1 MSKLSFKE
9 LLDAGVHF
17 GHLKRK
23 WNPAMAPYIFEEKK
37 GIHIIDLNKTIVH
50 LDQANAA
57 MKQIAKSGKKILFVA
72 TKKQAKDIVAERIK
86 NVNMPFVTERW
97 SGGML
102 TNFQTTRKSIR
113 KMTSID
119 KMKSDGTWDTLNKR
133 EKLFK
138 TRQREKL
145 EKTFGSISDMTR
157 QPAAIFIVDILKEH
171 IALAEARRLNIPT
184 FALVDTN
191 SNPKLVDF
199 PIPANDDA
207 SKSITIIID
216 EICKSIQEG
225 LEERKF
231 LKENPEAAKQAAE
244 ASNDTAQAEEASEV
258 KVEKKESAEQSV
270 TEKTAEV
277 ESPEKDE
284 EKAAKATN
292 DSALTAEAK
301 VEAKE
306 SAEPEVVEKTAE
318 VETPEKD
325 EEKAEKTPAKKA
337 TSTKKAASTKKEPK
351 AEKAKAKKETATK
364 KEVKAEKA
372 PAKKTAAKKPAAKKA
387 STAKAGKEDK

>member
-86 NVNMPFVTERW
+86 NINMPYVTERW

-207 SKSITIIID
+207 SKSITIVID

-225 LEERKF
+225 LDERKH
-231 LKENPEAAKQAAE
+231 LKDNPEAAK
-244 ASNDTAQAEEASEV
+244 
-258 KVEKKESAEQSV
+258 KESKESTEALKTEGATDAKSDNTESV
-270 TEKTAEV
+270 
-277 ESPEKDE
+277 
-284 EKAAKATN
+284 
-292 DSALTAEAK
+292 EAK
-301 VEAKE
+301 VETKPAEEAVVVKE
-306 SAEPEVVEKTAE
+306 EVKEEKT
-318 VETPEKD
+318 TPS
-325 EEKAEKTPAKKA
+325 KAKTKAKA
-337 TSTKKAASTKKEPK
+337 PSKKAAP
-351 AEKAKAKKETATK
+351 AKKETK
-364 KEVKAEKA
+364 SEKA
-372 PAKKTAAKKPAAKKA
+372 PAKKAPAKKAAAKKPAAKKE
-387 STAKAGKEDK
+387 TPAKAVKEEK